1 MDSYQKTYSNINS
14 KYEFSRNIN
23 TIHQPPNKS
32 INILSR
38 FGNTKLLMD
47 TSLNKYY
54 KKYIQKQVHIQHQ
67 QKIYDLIEKMDD
79 TKIFNSLKAEYL
91 REKALLQNIH
101 NDKKRENKRVIY
113 TSNYINLNNCK
124 EKLNAIY
131 KLSTQDL
138 NFMAS
143 LMHYL
148 GNRPKKIYK
157 AKINKKLEALS
168 QGKLALFL
176 KRKELSKQESNTNT
190 LYNYNPCNSDNL
202 IVRNPY
208 LKYFLKDSKDSNN
221 NTINNFMLKKEKIIN
236 SNNNYS
242 FNNFNNNILS
252 KTNQSFFKRNSLKNN
267 IKINLR
273 RGSIGIDVQNRGL
286 TQRFLG
292 KTKSTNFGMTNYN
305 NFISNVKTKE
315 RKFSVYNN
323 IRTENLI
330 TNSESQNNSSNLE
343 EKNLKNNNLYNN
355 YNLPY
360 SRTKSKFNSQSS
372 LFSLNNNKSR
382 SRSKNS
388 TSKKIKTDTKNNFN
402 NRQNQNQIENQ
413 IISAKINTEVDIN
426 KNINKDSDDN
436 YYDDL
441 SILSNLKKHNKTTI
455 KNKLVKKY
463 KSTMN
468 EFLQKIKD
476 EEKDLYNNS
485 NKLSKLLYKF
495 KKCGNLDI
503 INKKKNKNK
512 KDKKNLEQKNI
523 FNNTWQQKKST
534 TIINLKVADKNSFKN
549 IKTEYDKNYKMAKT
563 FYPNFGKSKFS
574 FPYINKIVYGEDNI
588 LDPFEQ
594 LQKDLF
600 FEVKNEIKKASI
612 SNRKKG
618 QKIISINGKEILKK
632 FKNTNDEMEDS
643 EINS

>member
-1 MDSYQKTYSNINS
+1 MDSYQKTYSNINP
-14 KYEFSRNIN
+14 KFELSRNIKA
-23 TIHQPPNKS
+23 IHQPLNNS
-32 INILSR
+32 IDILSR
-38 FGNTKLLMD
+38 FGNTKLLTD

-79 TKIFNSLKAEYL
+79 AKVFNSLKTEYL

-101 NDKKRENKRVIY
+101 NNIKKENKRVIY
-113 TSNYINLNNCK
+113 ASNYINLNNCK

-157 AKINKKLEALS
+157 PKINKKLEALS

-176 KRKELSKQESNTNT
+176 KKKESNKEESNTNT

-208 LKYFLKDSKDSNN
+208 LKYFLKDSKNNN
-221 NTINNFMLKKEKIIN
+221 NTHINNFVPKKEIKIN
-236 SNNNYS
+236 ENNFKNNYNI
-242 FNNFNNNILS
+242 FNNFNNINIMS
-252 KTNQSFFKRNSLKNN
+252 KTNQSFYKRNSLKNN
-267 IKINLR
+267 ININLR
-273 RGSIGIDVQNRGL
+273 RGSIGIDIQNRGL

-292 KTKSTNFGMTNYN
+292 KTKSTNFGATNYN
-305 NFISNVKTKE
+305 NFINNVKTKE

-323 IRTENLI
+323 IRTDNLI
-330 TNSESQNNSSNLE
+330 TNSESQNDSSNVE
-343 EKNLKNNNLYNN
+343 EKNIKNNNYYNN
-355 YNLPY
+355 FNLPY
-360 SRTKSKFNSQSS
+360 NRTKSKFNSQTS
-372 LFSLNNNKSR
+372 LFSLNNNKSQ

-388 TSKKIKTDTKNNFN
+388 TAKKIRIDSKNNFK
-402 NRQNQNQIENQ
+402 NRQMNTIENKIANQNMTT
-413 IISAKINTEVDIN
+413 KINCETDIN
-426 KNINKDSDDN
+426 KNINKDLDDN
-436 YYDDL
+436 YFDDL
-441 SILSNLKKHNKTTI
+441 SILSNLKSNDKTTI

-463 KSTMN
+463 KTTMN

-485 NKLSKLLYKF
+485 NKLTTLLYKF
-495 KKCGNLDI
+495 KKHGSFDKYN
-503 INKKKNKNK
+503 NKKKIKNK
-512 KDKKNLEQKNI
+512 KDKNKLEQKN
-523 FNNTWQQKKST
+523 TA
-534 TIINLKVADKNSFKN
+534 INLKLIDKNKYEKL
-549 IKTEYDKNYKMAKT
+549 KTENDKNHNMAKT

-574 FPYINKIVYGEDNI
+574 FPYINKIVYGEENT

-600 FEVKNEIKKASI
+600 FEVKNEIRKTSI

-618 QKIISINGKEILKK
+618 KKIISINGKVILKK
-632 FKNTNDEMEDS
+632 FKNINDEMEDS
-643 EINS
+643 EINV

>member
-1 MDSYQKTYSNINS
+1 MNSYQKTYSNLNP
-14 KYEFSRNIN
+14 KFEFSRNIKEG
-23 TIHQPPNKS
+23 IHQPPNNS
-32 INILSR
+32 ISILSR
-38 FGNTKLLMD
+38 FGNTKLLTD

-79 TKIFNSLKAEYL
+79 TKVFNSLKAEYL

-101 NDKKRENKRVIY
+101 NNKKKENKRVIY
-113 TSNYINLNNCK
+113 ASNYINLNNCK

-202 IVRNPY
+202 IARNPY

-388 TSKKIKTDTKNNFN
+388 TSKKIKTETKNNFN

-441 SILSNLKKHNKTTI
+441 SILSNLKNHDKTTI
-455 KNKLVKKY
+455 KNKLIKKY

-485 NKLSKLLYKF
+485 NKLSKLLNQF
-495 KKCGNLDI
+495 KKYGSFDYIKKSKN
-503 INKKKNKNK
+503 KKNKNILGQK
-512 KDKKNLEQKNI
+512 NTLQQQISTNTINLTDKKQFESL
-523 FNNTWQQKKST
+523 
-534 TIINLKVADKNSFKN
+534 
-549 IKTEYDKNYKMAKT
+549 KTENENHLMTKT

-574 FPYINKIVYGEDNI
+574 FPYINKIVYGEENS

-600 FEVKNEIKKASI
+600 FEVKNEIRKNNI

-618 QKIISINGKEILKK
+618 KKIISINGKLILKK
-632 FKNTNDEMEDS
+632 FKNSNFEMEES
-643 EINS
+643 ETNT